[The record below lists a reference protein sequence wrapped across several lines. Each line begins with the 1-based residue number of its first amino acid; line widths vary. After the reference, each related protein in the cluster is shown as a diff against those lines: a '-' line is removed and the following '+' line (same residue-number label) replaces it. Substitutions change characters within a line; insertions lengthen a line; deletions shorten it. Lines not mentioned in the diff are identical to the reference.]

1 MTAHLTDDLS
11 GLFDG
16 TYANGGG
23 RSPPQIWFISPS
35 GQTVWGIFD
44 ILHPLSGNRLD
55 GYYQARITLDSAA
68 EAGVWKVQNVFLSD
82 EAGNN
87 QSFTPTNSPALSGLC
102 FTVANSRSDT
112 RAPSL
117 ASISLSSNS
126 LDIGA
131 GQTSLF
137 VTAHLTDNLSG
148 LFDGTYANGG
158 GGSPPQIWFISPS
171 EQTVWGIFDIL
182 HPLSGDRL
190 DGYYQ
195 ARITLDSA
203 AEAGVW
209 KVQNVFLSDEAG
221 NNQSFTPTNSP
232 ALSGLSFTVA
242 NSRSDTTP
250 PSLASIS
257 LSSNSLDLGAG
268 QTSLFVTAHLT
279 DNLSGLFDGTYAN
292 GGGGSPP
299 QIWFISS
306 SGQTVW
312 GIFDILHL
320 LSGDRLDGSLSTS
333 HMLR

>member
-1 MTAHLTDDLS
+1 LVTAHLTDDLS

-23 RSPPQIWFISPS
+23 GSPPQIWFISPS

-44 ILHPLSGNRLD
+44 ILHPLSGN
-55 GYYQARITLDSAA
+55 
-68 EAGVWKVQNVFLSD
+68 
-82 EAGNN
+82 
-87 QSFTPTNSPALSGLC
+87 
-102 FTVANSRSDT
+102 
-112 RAPSL
+112 
-117 ASISLSSNS
+117 
-126 LDIGA
+126 
-131 GQTSLF
+131 
-137 VTAHLTDNLSG
+137 
-148 LFDGTYANGG
+148 
-158 GGSPPQIWFISPS
+158 
-171 EQTVWGIFDIL
+171 
-182 HPLSGDRL
+182 RL